1 MFISVK
7 IFGEIFYC
15 ISINKFYYEN
25 HLWPLCV
32 MIKCELIILG
42 VFDKFLTV
50 LFITVVIITSFCG
63 SCLRYQQDILRNPP
77 EFLLLTT
84 TANPGVLA
92 LNASA
97 SLTGSHEHLL
107 TGRPP
112 PPIF

>member
-63 SCLRYQQDILRNPP
+63 SCLKI
-77 EFLLLTT
+77 
-84 TANPGVLA
+84 
-92 LNASA
+92 SA
-97 SLTGSHEHLL
+97 GHTKEP
-107 TGRPP
+107 T
-112 PPIF
+112 